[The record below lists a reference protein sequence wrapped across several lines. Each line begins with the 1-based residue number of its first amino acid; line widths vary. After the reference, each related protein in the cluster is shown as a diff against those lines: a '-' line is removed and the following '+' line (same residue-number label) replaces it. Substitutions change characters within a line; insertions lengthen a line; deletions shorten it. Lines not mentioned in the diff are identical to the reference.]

1 MRKFKKGQKVWWN
14 DPANE
19 TSGEYKVLDPK
30 DEYNAD
36 TTEEDMADF
45 DDRIILIGDGTS
57 EVEVYAAELDL
68 INPPSPSEM
77 R

>member
-19 TSGEYKVLDPK
+19 TSGEYEVLDPK

-36 TTEEDMADF
+36 TTEEDIADF